1 MFHNSMTR
9 ALLTILS
16 TASLVACAQG
26 GGQSTQAPE
35 KQNKTRTVS
44 GALTAEDADI
54 AAKTSDGE
62 TILGEVDENTGEFSI
77 ELPADVA
84 AILSVHVDGQ
94 IKKLAFLKSE
104 TFEDVIPAEL
114 LTFEIPET
122 DFAEALDMGVVD
134 LSGLDDVVVIGDD
147 EGEKSVFECVDF
159 DADGDWDDA
168 GEQALTNAPLASGT
182 HELSFTVPDSAAVG
196 SEVFARFRL
205 SSQTGLSYA
214 GPASDGEVEDY
225 QVVIDGYDFGDAP
238 YGDARHVVTSNVYL
252 GFEIDAEAAGQPNAD
267 ATGDDA
273 DGGDDEDG
281 VTIPTLVQGQAAT
294 VRVEIGGNGG
304 FVLGWIDWNGNGVWG
319 DEANELVLSRSS
331 AGGSLEVSVTPPAD
345 AVAGGVRAWG

>member
-44 GALTAEDADI
+44 GALTAEDTDI

-159 DADGDWDDA
+159 DADGVMDFLDYDDD
-168 GEQALTNAPLASGT
+168 GDGIDDLDDLDFLTDDL
-182 HELSFTVPDSAAVG
+182 HEWF
-196 SEVFARFRL
+196 
-205 SSQTGLSYA
+205 
-214 GPASDGEVEDY
+214 
-225 QVVIDGYDFGDAP
+225 
-238 YGDARHVVTSNVYL
+238 
-252 GFEIDAEAAGQPNAD
+252 DAES
-267 ATGDDA
+267 
-273 DGGDDEDG
+273 E
-281 VTIPTLVQGQAAT
+281 
-294 VRVEIGGNGG
+294 
-304 FVLGWIDWNGNGVWG
+304 
-319 DEANELVLSRSS
+319 EAWYLFE
-331 AGGSLEVSVTPPAD
+331 
-345 AVAGGVRAWG
+345 